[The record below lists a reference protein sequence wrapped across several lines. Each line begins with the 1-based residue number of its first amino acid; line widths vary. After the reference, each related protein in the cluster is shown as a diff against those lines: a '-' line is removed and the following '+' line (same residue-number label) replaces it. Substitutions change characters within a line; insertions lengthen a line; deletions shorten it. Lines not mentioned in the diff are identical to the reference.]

1 MAGERPAAMEAE
13 MTQAPRISRAQAI
26 ALPRA
31 AAAPAPATEWIVAA
45 MAVLL
50 LLAGLLGL

>member
-1 MAGERPAAMEAE
+1 